1 MENNIKK
8 NVYITESLYYKAEI
22 NTTLEIKYFSK
33 NKRLKKIQDRVC
45 KEVIKLKLGFKVG
58 SSLT

>member
-22 NTTLEIKYFSK
+22 NTTLEIKYFNK
-33 NKRLKKIQDRVC
+33 NKRLKKNSGQG
-45 KEVIKLKLGFKVG
+45 L
-58 SSLT
+58 